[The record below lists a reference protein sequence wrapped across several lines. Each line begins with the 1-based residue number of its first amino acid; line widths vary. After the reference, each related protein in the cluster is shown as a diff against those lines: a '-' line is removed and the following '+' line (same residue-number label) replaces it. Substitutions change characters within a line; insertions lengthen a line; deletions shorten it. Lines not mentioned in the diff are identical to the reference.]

1 MLLAIVFVPVAVRPG
16 IAYYQPV
23 MNICPEDEID

>member
-1 MLLAIVFVPVAVRPG
+1 MQLAILFGSVAVELG

-23 MNICPEDEID
+23 MNICPEEEID